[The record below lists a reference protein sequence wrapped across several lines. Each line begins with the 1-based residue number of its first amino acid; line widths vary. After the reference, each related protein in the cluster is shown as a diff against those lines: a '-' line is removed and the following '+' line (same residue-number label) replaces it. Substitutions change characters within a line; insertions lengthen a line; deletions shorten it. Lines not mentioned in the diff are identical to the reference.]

1 MRLGES
7 LAQLA
12 EVESRLDALAA
23 EAAAARARAA
33 GDSDLADLE
42 GRSEELE
49 QSLRRASAALRQIE
63 LEVEELQG
71 RARAQERSIYDG
83 SVRSPADLQR
93 RQHQLQ
99 SLREQISGREEVE
112 LAEMEG
118 QEQLAAELG
127 QARAAV
133 AQRAQEL
140 ELLRQEDASRA
151 PQLGDETAA
160 AAGERE
166 QLLGALPESAV
177 VFYRRIAARRQPPVA
192 LVVGGIC
199 SGCRLPLPHRLLE
212 EARRDALVTCENC
225 ERILV
230 L

>member
-23 EAAAARARAA
+23 EAAAAKTRRA
-33 GDSDLADLE
+33 GDSVLADLE

-83 SVRSPADLQR
+83 SVRNPADLQR

-99 SLREQISGREEVE
+99 SLREQISSREEVE

-118 QEQLAAELG
+118 QEQLAADLA

-140 ELLRQEDASRA
+140 ELLRQKDIARA
-151 PQLGDETAA
+151 PQLADETTA

-166 QLLGALPESAV
+166 QLLGTLPESAV
-177 VFYRRIAARRQPPVA
+177 VFYRRVAARRQPPVA
-192 LVVGGIC
+192 LVVGGVC